1 VRAIDTKGLNLS
13 INDNKIVSEKWDC
26 ATHVEEHPFFGQ
38 NHAACFNEVHS
49 WFRIDRCLML
59 FRAASLIGCQ
69 IKCLALVGCFA
80 LGACQTTST
89 PETPAAKQEPR
100 GVSITPSN
108 FKLPEG
114 AGCTGDI
121 ARFRAIQAND
131 LETGHTT
138 KPVYD
143 QIEGEMKKAE
153 AMCAGG
159 NSGGASAYVR
169 ATKSRFGYP

>member
-1 VRAIDTKGLNLS
+1 MRAVL
-13 INDNKIVSEKWDC
+13 
-26 ATHVEEHPFFGQ
+26 
-38 NHAACFNEVHS
+38 AAFPLV
-49 WFRIDRCLML
+49 
-59 FRAASLIGCQ
+59 
-69 IKCLALVGCFA
+69 LALA
-80 LGACQTTST
+80 ACQTTEA
-89 PETPAAKQEPR
+89 PAPAAAAAKQEPR

-138 KPVYD
+138 KSVYD
-143 QIEGEMKKAE
+143 MIEGEMKKAD
-153 AMCAGG
+153 ALCAAG
-159 NSGGASAYVR
+159 NSGAASAHVR

>member
-1 VRAIDTKGLNLS
+1 MRARAVFLTALI
-13 INDNKIVSEKWDC
+13 
-26 ATHVEEHPFFGQ
+26 AT
-38 NHAACFNEVHS
+38 
-49 WFRIDRCLML
+49 
-59 FRAASLIGCQ
+59 SL
-69 IKCLALVGCFA
+69 LA
-80 LGACQTTST
+80 LGACQTTS
-89 PETPAAKQEPR
+89 EAPAAKPEPR

-114 AGCTGDI
+114 SGCSGDI

-138 KPVYD
+138 RAVYD
-143 QIEGEMKKAE
+143 QIEAEMKKAE
-153 AMCAGG
+153 GMCATG